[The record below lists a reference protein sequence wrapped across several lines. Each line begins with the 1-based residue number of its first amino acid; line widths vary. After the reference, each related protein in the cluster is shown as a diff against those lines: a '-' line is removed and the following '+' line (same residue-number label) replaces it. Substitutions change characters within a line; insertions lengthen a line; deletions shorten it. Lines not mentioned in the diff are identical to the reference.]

1 MDVGSILAG
10 LFGVVGTLA
19 GKKVT
24 SAVAGAD
31 AKIVGAIKPFQ
42 PVIALGLSLVVPKAC
57 AAIGLAAASCP
68 SGDVLV
74 GAPVGVLGGIV
85 LVELAKKVGLV
96 K

>member
-1 MDVGSILAG
+1 MDVGAILAG

-31 AKIVGAIKPFQ
+31 SKIVGAIKPFQ
-42 PVIALGLSLVVPKAC
+42 PVIALGLSVLVPKAC
-57 AAIGLAAASCP
+57 AAIGLAATCPTGDALAS
-68 SGDVLV
+68 
-74 GAPVGVLGGIV
+74 APVGVIGGIV
-85 LVELAKKVGLV
+85 LVELAKKIGLV